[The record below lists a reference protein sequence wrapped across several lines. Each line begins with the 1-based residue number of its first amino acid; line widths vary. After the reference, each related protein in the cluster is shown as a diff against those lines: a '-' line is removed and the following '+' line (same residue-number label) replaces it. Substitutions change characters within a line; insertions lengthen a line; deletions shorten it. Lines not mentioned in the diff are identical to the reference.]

1 MESLN
6 ALAPCFFALDRQN
19 CDIWIPVH
27 IRDIES
33 LPVSIHK
40 EFEEHGNWVVLK
52 TTHRFS
58 GIQIDQTHDR
68 NNDLVKSSGS
78 AVGLTENPS
87 AVKEWMI
94 AGPEQARL
102 IKVFD
107 QEYILEDGNKQQHHE
122 EVMST
127 QNIFKEWLW
136 CTPSVG

>member
-1 MESLN
+1 MESL
-6 ALAPCFFALDRQN
+6 PT
-19 CDIWIPVH
+19 
-27 IRDIES
+27 
-33 LPVSIHK
+33 SIHK

-58 GIQIDQTHDR
+58 SIHIEQTHEQ
-68 NNDLVKSSGS
+68 NNDLLKRSGN

-87 AVKEWMI
+87 AVKKWMI

-102 IKVFD
+102 LKVFD
-107 QEYILEDGNKQQHHE
+107 QEYISEDGNKQQHHE

-127 QNIFKEWLW
+127 HKIFIEWLW

>member
-1 MESLN
+1 MESLP
-6 ALAPCFFALDRQN
+6 AF
-19 CDIWIPVH
+19 
-27 IRDIES
+27 
-33 LPVSIHK
+33 IHK

-58 GIQIDQTHDR
+58 CMQIDQTHEQ
-68 NNDLVKSSGS
+68 NNDLVKHSGS

-87 AVKEWMI
+87 AVKKWMI

-107 QEYILEDGNKQQHHE
+107 QEYISEDGNKQQHHE
-122 EVMST
+122 GMST
-127 QNIFKEWLW
+127 QNIFKEWFW